1 MVKELIS
8 LLEINHHINISD
20 IGAASINETPT
31 YSNLIWESDLTKLFL
46 FDGDKRQISTLKKQ
60 YGKKAVISECFLG
73 DGQEHT
79 AYLCHPNSGMTSL
92 LKPNKEALSFFNGF
106 SNFGQVLRTKQ

>member
-1 MVKELIS
+1 MIKELIS

-20 IGAASINETPT
+20 IGAACINETPT

-79 AYLCHPNSGMTSL
+79 AYLCHPNSGMTSI
-92 LKPNKEALSFFNGF
+92 LKPNKEVLSF
-106 SNFGQVLRTKQ
+106 LMA